1 MNQEG
6 LLEVLGGPRGLVD
19 AGVPGAVF
27 ALAYTLTGHR
37 LAASIMWAV
46 GTGLV
51 LFALSL
57 VQRRP
62 VQQSLAGLVG
72 VGVMAA
78 VAAWTGEAKDFYLPS
93 VLKNI
98 AYLVV
103 YAVSIAV
110 RWPLL
115 GVFLGPLFGEGFGWR
130 NDPARLRAYSVAS
143 ALWAGMFGIRV
154 VVQVP
159 LYLTGQVGAL
169 GVVGI
174 PLGLPLFMLTLW
186 LTYLVLRRTAPVRQ
200 TADEDPATPPGEG

>member
-6 LLEVLGGPRGLVD
+6 LLEVLGGPRGLID

-27 ALAYTLTGHR
+27 ALAYTLTGQE
-37 LAASIMWAV
+37 LAPSIAWAV
-46 GTGLV
+46 GSGVV
-51 LFALSL
+51 LFLISL
-57 VQRRP
+57 AERRS

-78 VAAWTGEAKDFYLPS
+78 VAAWTGQARDFYLPS
-93 VLKNI
+93 VIKNA
-98 AYLVV
+98 AYCAAYV
-103 YAVSIAV
+103 VSILV

-130 NDPARLRAYSVAS
+130 KDPARLRSYSLAS
-143 ALWAGMFGIRV
+143 AVWAAMFGLRV
-154 VVQVP
+154 AVQVP
-159 LYLTGQVGAL
+159 LYLTGQVAAL

-186 LTYLVLRRTAPVRQ
+186 VTYLVLRRTQPVRQ
-200 TADEDPATPPGEG
+200 TAEEPPSVADEG